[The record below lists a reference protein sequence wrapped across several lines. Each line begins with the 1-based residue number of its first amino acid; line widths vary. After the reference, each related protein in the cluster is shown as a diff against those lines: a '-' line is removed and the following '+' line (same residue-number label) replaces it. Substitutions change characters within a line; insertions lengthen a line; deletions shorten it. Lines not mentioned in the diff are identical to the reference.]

1 MDTIIMSK
9 GGGLEPLNMVSLRDA
24 CQTVSPRAEFMRVF
38 VKIYS
43 IVAIPRTRANKK
55 QQHPD
60 GSSCLC
66 AMVDACGNNNGNGSS
81 TRPLSTT
88 RGREDT
94 LDEKEHTFCSFV
106 N

>member
-1 MDTIIMSK
+1 
-9 GGGLEPLNMVSLRDA
+9 
-24 CQTVSPRAEFMRVF
+24 MRVF

-43 IVAIPRTRANKK
+43 IVAIPLTRANKQ
-55 QQHPD
+55 QQHHD

-81 TRPLSTT
+81 TGPLSTA

-94 LDEKEHTFCSFV
+94 LDEKEHSFRSFV